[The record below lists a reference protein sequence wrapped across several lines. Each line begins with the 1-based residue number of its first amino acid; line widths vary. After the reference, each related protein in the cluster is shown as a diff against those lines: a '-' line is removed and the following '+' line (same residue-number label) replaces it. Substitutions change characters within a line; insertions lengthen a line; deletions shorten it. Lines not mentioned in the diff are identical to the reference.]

1 MSPAAAIQWVSRR
14 DRAVVGGA
22 LAGIVVLAWTYILL
36 GAGVDT
42 AMNMAMGDITMPM
55 PWTLTTFRVMLVM
68 WIVMMTAMML
78 PSAAP
83 MILLFATINR
93 RRSGTST
100 PYATGLFALAYLS
113 LWAAFSLAATWAQWG
128 LEHARLLSATMA
140 TASTSLA
147 GAVFL
152 LAGVYQL
159 TPLKQACR
167 RRCRS
172 PLEFLS
178 HYWQG
183 GALGAF
189 RMRLRHGLFCLG
201 CCWAMMAL
209 LFVGGLMNVR
219 SSPQLCVTPPH
230 GLRNC
235 VPCAD
240 SSPSTRP
247 RLEPKAK
254 IPNHEGTRL
263 RFALDSLLEGD
274 GFELPVPG
282 ALGEA
287 ARARP
292 GEITDPLPRSS
303 LSRTAIRQLLV
314 LASNPKNL
322 NRSPN
327 FANSIRRSPACL
339 GSNAR

>member
-1 MSPAAAIQWVSRR
+1 MSRAAAILWLSRR
-14 DRAVVGGA
+14 DRTVVAGA

-42 AMNMAMGDITMPM
+42 AMNMAMGDVMMPM
-55 PWTLTTFRVMLVM
+55 PWTLATFRVMLVM

-113 LWAAFSLAATWAQWG
+113 LWAAFSLAATCAQWG

-140 TASTSLA
+140 TASTSLT
-147 GAVFL
+147 GVVFL

-159 TPLKQACR
+159 TPLKQACL

-189 RMRLRHGLFCLG
+189 RMGLRHGLFCLG

-209 LFVGGLMNVR
+209 LFVGGLMNVLWIAALA
-219 SSPQLCVTPPH
+219 LCV
-230 GLRNC
+230 LAEKV
-235 VPCAD
+235 VPA
-240 SSPSTRP
+240 
-247 RLEPKAK
+247 
-254 IPNHEGTRL
+254 G
-263 RFALDSLLEGD
+263 SLLGQAGGVALILWGD
-274 GFELPVPG
+274 V
-282 ALGEA
+282 
-287 ARARP
+287 
-292 GEITDPLPRSS
+292 T
-303 LSRTAIRQLLV
+303 LLMTII
-314 LASNPKNL
+314 A
-322 NRSPN
+322 
-327 FANSIRRSPACL
+327 
-339 GSNAR
+339 